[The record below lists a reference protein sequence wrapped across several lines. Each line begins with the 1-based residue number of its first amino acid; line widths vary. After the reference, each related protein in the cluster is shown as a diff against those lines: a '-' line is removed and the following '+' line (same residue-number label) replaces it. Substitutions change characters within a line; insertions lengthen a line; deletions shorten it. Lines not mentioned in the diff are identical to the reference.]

1 MNKYL
6 PRTPQAAQIKSH
18 LQVSGKAH
26 FSRKYGVFYLFT
38 GCKQREAR
46 NNGSNSQF
54 LAILTFLQPVNGE

>member
-38 GCKQREAR
+38 ACKRRVE
-46 NNGSNSQF
+46 SPKEVF
-54 LAILTFLQPVNGE
+54 TFLFEKELYFPFYGL